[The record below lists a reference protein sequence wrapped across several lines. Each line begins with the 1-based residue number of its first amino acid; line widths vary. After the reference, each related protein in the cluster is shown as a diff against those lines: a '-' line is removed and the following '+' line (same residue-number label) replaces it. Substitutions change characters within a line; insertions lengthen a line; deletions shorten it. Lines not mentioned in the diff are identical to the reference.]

1 MSVFQIVEDQDI
13 FINPNSLTN
22 LIKGKKIRKKLLD
35 NGIKVEINKIKVP
48 VVMQFTATRISFV
61 FHRPSTIE
69 KTVMNEIVES
79 LSDIVWKRYDCG
91 HYYEYVDC

>member
-1 MSVFQIVEDQDI
+1 MSVIQSVEDQDI

-22 LIKGKKIRKKLLD
+22 LIKGKKLLD

-69 KTVMNEIVES
+69 KTVMNEIVDS

-91 HYYEYVDC
+91 HYYMWIVRTQ